1 MTPGPGRGAAGPP
14 PGRRRGSAGRPSR
27 DPSGGDDKKSGPG
40 AARASGR
47 KKGDPP
53 RSPGGAGSPRRPAR
67 NGMVPPP
74 RSGSGGS
81 GGSGKKAGGK
91 GAPAKPSAPK
101 PSAPKGATGTSKTPA
116 SKTPASKT
124 PASKTPASKTPASKT
139 PASRGSASK
148 APAAKGSAKAAPR
161 RTSASRTPAKPPART
176 SAARTSANRSE
187 GRPPPRRRTAP
198 GGGSGGGR
206 GGGNQGRPPRPR
218 VPFHRRD
225 PVKRLNVGLL
235 VVAFVLSLFAGRLV
249 QLQTIESGSYSELA
263 MKQRLQTIDLPAVRG
278 DITDAQGNPLA
289 MTVEARAIFADP
301 FMIKPEKRQGIVNA
315 LAPTLGLD
323 PARVMKII
331 STPDSRF
338 EYLAHGV
345 RPDQARLVMG
355 YKFLGI
361 GTLPEYRRQYPNDSL
376 AAGVIGFVNAEG
388 RGAAGLEYSMN
399 RQLAGSNGWQRV
411 EISPEGQHIP
421 MGEDQKRPPVPG
433 RGVRLTLMRDL
444 QFQAQRAIERQVQA
458 TGARSG
464 SVIVM
469 DPRDGRLLALASA
482 PGYDPNDYGKSA
494 VGLWNSPI
502 VHEEYEPGSTGKV
515 VTAAA
520 VLEKGGVRP
529 DTPFT
534 VPDRVKRHD
543 RTFRDSHPH
552 PTQRLTFAGV
562 LATSSNVGTILASEQ
577 IQAPTLYQSLRDF
590 GFGERTGVGL
600 PAETPGKLQP
610 PAKWSGTDRYAIAF
624 GQSMT
629 VNALQM
635 ASVYATIANGGI
647 RVAPTLVAGT
657 TDDDGTF
664 TAAAKPE
671 SRQVIS
677 GETAR
682 QIRDMLEGVA
692 SPEGTAPKA
701 RIPGYRVAGKT
712 GTAEIVNPRCGCYD
726 GSGYT
731 ASFAGFAPADDPQL
745 VVQVVLQR
753 PKKGSH
759 YGGDA
764 AAPVFKDVMGFAL
777 QSRKIPPTGS
787 KPPITKIHARD

>member
-1 MTPGPGRGAAGPP
+1 
-14 PGRRRGSAGRPSR
+14 
-27 DPSGGDDKKSGPG
+27 
-40 AARASGR
+40 
-47 KKGDPP
+47 
-53 RSPGGAGSPRRPAR
+53 
-67 NGMVPPP
+67 MVPPP
-74 RSGSGGS
+74 RSGAGGAGGA
-81 GGSGKKAGGK
+81 GGSGKKSGGK
-91 GAPAKPSAPK
+91 GASAKTSAAKGSAGASKAPAPK
-101 PSAPKGATGTSKTPA
+101 APAPKAPSP
-116 SKTPASKT
+116 
-124 PASKTPASKTPASKT
+124 
-139 PASRGSASK
+139 K
-148 APAAKGSAKAAPR
+148 APAAKGAKAAPR
-161 RTSASRTPAKPPART
+161 RAPATRTPAKPTAKPPART
-176 SAARTSANRSE
+176 SASRSE
-187 GRPPPRRRTAP
+187 GRPPARRRTAP

-206 GGGNQGRPPRPR
+206 GGGSQGRPPRPR

-355 YKFLGI
+355 FRFLGI

-399 RQLAGSNGWQRV
+399 RQLAGSAGWQRV

-494 VGLWNSPI
+494 PGRWGSPI
-502 VHEEYEPGSTGKV
+502 VQEEYEPGSTGKV

-529 DTPFT
+529 DTAFT
-534 VPDRVKRHD
+534 VPDRVKRYD

-562 LATSSNVGTILASEQ
+562 LATSSNVGTILASERIPQ
-577 IQAPTLYQSLRDF
+577 QTLYQSLRDF

-600 PAETPGKLQP
+600 PAETAGKLQP

-647 RVAPTLVAGT
+647 RVAPNLVAGT

-677 GETAR
+677 SETAR

-745 VVQVVLQR
+745 VVQVVLQGPR
-753 PKKGSH
+753 KGSH

-777 QSRKIPPTGS
+777 QSRKIPPTES
-787 KPPITKIHARD
+787 KPPIIKIHARD